1 MKFLKKYFRSEKE
14 FNEKLI
20 MKILMLIGLLATEYY
35 ALPLIQKYV
44 NDLPD
49 NTYLKEGDML
59 FNKGQ
64 SVS

>member
-1 MKFLKKYFRSEKE
+1 
-14 FNEKLI
+14 